1 MRLSKL
7 ILIAAVS
14 ASSAAA
20 QQAPGAD
27 APNVAPA
34 REGYSPYPQQEFPN
48 RVFFGDTHLHTSYS
62 WDAGMV
68 FNTLSPTDAY
78 NFAKGQTVTSGTG
91 LPAKLQRPLDWLVV
105 SDHSDGL
112 GIAPLLARADE
123 ALLADEFGAELYD
136 LTSQGTI
143 ESTQAAYN
151 LWLSRTYDGTNHL
164 ASDPNVIETPWN
176 EIVDAAEKANAP
188 GSFTAFIGY
197 EWSSAPDGNNLHRVV
212 VYRDGAEE
220 AKSRIPLSNEF
231 SNDPEDLW
239 DWMEAYE
246 TETGGRMLAIPHNG
260 NLSNGLM
267 FDDVTFSGEPLTA
280 EYAERRQRWE
290 PLYEVGQM
298 KGDGETHPFLSPND
312 QFADFETWDKG
323 SFGAE
328 AKTTDMLPKEY
339 ARSALMRG
347 LQYENEFGANP
358 FKFGMIGST
367 DAHTSLSTST
377 EDNFFGKITAFEPS
391 TNELRFYE
399 AVRGR
404 LGEPG
409 NETFTWETSAA
420 GIAAVWARE
429 NTREAIFDAMMRKEV
444 YATSGT
450 RLRVRVFAGYDF
462 QESDL
467 PRSDFDAHGYENG
480 VPMGADLG
488 ADPEGRAPRLL
499 VRALR
504 DPDGANLDRVQ
515 VVKGWVNADDQTIE
529 RIYDIACGGRD
540 VIDGQCADDIGN
552 TVDGATATYTNDI
565 GQAILAGYWEDPDF
579 DPTQNAFYYVRVIE
593 IPSPRWTTFDAAF
606 FGVELPEGAK
616 ISIQERAYTSPIW
629 YQPG

>member
-1 MRLSKL
+1 MRYIFVFLSVAL
-7 ILIAAVS
+7 STSWAAG
-14 ASSAAA
+14 
-20 QQAPGAD
+20 QERPDAD
-27 APNVAPA
+27 IPNVAPA
-34 REGYSPYPQQEFPN
+34 RKGYSPYPQHDFPN

-91 LPAKLQRPLDWLVV
+91 IPARLQRPLDWLVV

-123 ALLADEFGAELYD
+123 TLLADDLGAELYA

-151 LWLSRTYDGTNHL
+151 LWLGRTYEGNNHL
-164 ASDPNVIETPWN
+164 ASDPSFIKGPWD
-176 EIVDAAEKANAP
+176 EIVDAAEAANAP

-220 AKSRIPLSNEF
+220 AKTRVPLSNEF

-246 TETGGRMLAIPHNG
+246 TETGGQMLAIPHNG

-298 KGDGETHPFLSPND
+298 KGDGEAHPMLSPD
-312 QFADFETWDKG
+312 DPFADFETWDKG

-328 AKTTDMLPKEY
+328 VKTPDMLPREY
-339 ARSALMRG
+339 ARPALMRG
-347 LQYENEFGANP
+347 LQYENNLGANP

-462 QESDL
+462 EASDL

-488 ADPEGRAPRLL
+488 VDPEGRTPRLL

-515 VVKGWVNADDQTIE
+515 IVKGWVSANGETIE

-540 VIDGQCADDIGN
+540 LIEGQCDGEVGN

-565 GQAILAGYWEDPDF
+565 GQAILAGFWEDPDF

-593 IPSPRWTTFDAAF
+593 IPSPRWTTFDAVF
-606 FGVELPEGAK
+606 FGVELPESAE